1 MSTVT
6 KDRGLAEHHLK
17 RVRHMCMALP
27 KVTEKLSH
35 GAPTFFVH
43 KKVFVIFA
51 DNHHDDGNLAVW
63 LPVPI
68 GMQEDLIEAEPDIFF
83 RPPYVGHRGWVGIGL
98 AHISDEELTSF
109 IREAWTLIAPK
120 RLLKTQGSDHAEV

>member
-1 MSTVT
+1 MSTDT
-6 KDRGLAEHHLK
+6 KAKLGGVKQELE
-17 RVRHMCMALP
+17 RVRRISTALP
-27 KVTEKLSH
+27 EVTEKLSH

-51 DNHHDDGNLAVW
+51 DNHHDDGHLAVW

-98 AHISDEELTSF
+98 AHVSDEELTSF
-109 IREAWTLIAPK
+109 IHEAWTLIAPK
-120 RLLKTQGSDHAEV
+120 RLHKA